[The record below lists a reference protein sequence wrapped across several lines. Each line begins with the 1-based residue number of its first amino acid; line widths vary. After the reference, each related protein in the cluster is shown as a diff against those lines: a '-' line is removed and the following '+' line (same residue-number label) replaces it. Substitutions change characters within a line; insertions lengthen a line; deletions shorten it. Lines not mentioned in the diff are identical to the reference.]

1 MTVKVP
7 LTNITDYVEG
17 KLDQFARALVL
28 EVEAAVKENNPVD
41 TGRMAASWMIGQ
53 DGDTSGEPK
62 PEGTYDNPGPPE
74 GTNYKADG
82 GEKVGHTYSI
92 HNNLP
97 YAEANAGYVSGFP
110 PSWGGQFRSIDN
122 QVEVGWLEQIKK
134 DLQTEAPKLWDAVQ
148 KRRR

>member
-7 LTNITDYVEG
+7 LANITNYVEG
-17 KLDQFARALVL
+17 KLDQFARALVI

-62 PEGTYDNPGPPE
+62 PEGEYGNPGPPE

-82 GEKVGHTYSI
+82 GEKIGHTYSI

-97 YAEANAGYVSGFP
+97 YAEVICYTDHSKQVDAGWFEL
-110 PSWGGQFRSIDN
+110 IA
-122 QVEVGWLEQIKK
+122 K
-134 DLQTEAPKLWDAVQ
+134 DASREAPKIYDHIVR
-148 KRRR
+148 KD